1 MIAWVVAALVACTG
15 FAALAPLVARRLSP
29 VVAVRFLVPG
39 SLMVAGITIFV
50 LGEVALFGIA
60 QMPIFAVFGLW
71 SPASIRR
78 VNPFPGPIA
87 AISMALLAVLAVAAT
102 AVIAH
107 RVRALVRV
115 FHSRLGGPR
124 RTGHLVVIDDD
135 RVDAFTTPG
144 PGGRIIVTAGLLAAL
159 SVKEQQV
166 VLAHEMTHLR
176 HRHVWWRLA
185 ADLAAA
191 INPMLRPTATAVAH
205 ATERWADE
213 SAARVTGDRRLVA
226 RTVAR
231 VALAQHGLVRDVGL
245 RIAVTGGDI
254 PRRVQALL
262 TPTPPRTRSGV
273 LILAALLLA
282 AGAATGL
289 LAEACD
295 AILDL
300 AAPRA

>member
-1 MIAWVVAALVACTG
+1 MIAAVIVALVACIG
-15 FAALAPLVARRLSP
+15 FAALAPLLAGRLPP

-60 QMPIFAVFGLW
+60 QLPPFAALGLW
-71 SPASIRR
+71 SPRSMRR
-78 VNPFPGPIA
+78 LNPFPDPVA
-87 AISMALLAVLAVAAT
+87 VISLALLATLAVVAT
-102 AVIAH
+102 AVIVH

-115 FHSRLGGPR
+115 YRSRLGGSR
-124 RTGHLVVIDDD
+124 SAGHLVVVDDD
-135 RVDAFTTPG
+135 RLDAFTIPG
-144 PGGRIIVTAGLLAAL
+144 PGGRVIITAGLLAAL
-159 SVKEQQV
+159 SAKEQQV

-176 HRHVWWRLA
+176 YRHVWWRLA

-213 SAARVTGDRRLVA
+213 AAAVATGDRRLVA

-231 VALAQHGLVRDVGL
+231 VALAQRGPGLGARL
-245 RIAVTGGDI
+245 RAAVTGGDV
-254 PRRVQALL
+254 PRRVRALL
-262 TPTPPRTRSGV
+262 APAPPRTRSGV

-289 LAEACD
+289 VADACD

-300 AAPRA
+300 AVPRA